1 MSESFQ
7 GLDVEPGFWG
17 GSSALLAVAG
27 SCNGDAAPLIDAL
40 RASPPPPVPGDG
52 RTRSLFGLLAS
63 FGALDLT
70 AARAIEP
77 HFDAA
82 AIMAQSGSA
91 VDPGTSW
98 GVFASASP
106 VEVHWEQESAAS
118 VDSTPRRATLSGT
131 KRWCS
136 LAASLDR
143 ALVTASD
150 EHGEWMFVLDLD
162 QDAVI
167 PHEGGAPLTGL
178 RGVPSGAVE
187 LDAASAWTIGGGAG
201 WYTSRPGFAWGGI
214 GVAAVWF
221 GAAVALGRA
230 LQSSARSREPDQLGY
245 AWLGEADR
253 LLHGIR
259 VQLEDAA
266 DRIDDGTADW
276 GLAQR
281 VRGNT
286 ASGCTRLLAL
296 CGEALGPAPLA
307 FDPVHARRVA
317 DLTMYLR
324 QHHGARD
331 DAARGRSL
339 SELLFAERD
348 GTSSGGG
355 AS

>member
-7 GLDVEPGFWG
+7 GIDVDPDFWD
-17 GSSALLAVAG
+17 GSSALLAAAG
-27 SCNGDAAPLIDAL
+27 SCDGDAALVIDAL

-52 RTRSLFGLLAS
+52 GTRSLFGLLS
-63 FGALDLT
+63 GFGALDLT
-70 AARAIEP
+70 AARVIEP

-82 AIMAQSGSA
+82 AILAQSGSSI
-91 VDPGTSW
+91 DPGTSW

-106 VEVHWEQESAAS
+106 VEVRWEPDPAAGD
-118 VDSTPRRATLSGT
+118 DSSPRRATLSGT

-136 LAASLDR
+136 LASSLDR

-150 EHGEWMFVLDLD
+150 ADGEWMFVLDLS
-162 QDAVI
+162 QDAVV
-167 PHEGGAPLTGL
+167 PREGGAPLTGL
-178 RGVPSGAVE
+178 TGVPSGPVD
-187 LDAASAWTIGGGAG
+187 LGAASAWTIGDGAE

-230 LQSSARSREPDQLGY
+230 LESSARSREPDQLGY
-245 AWLGEADR
+245 ACLGEADR

-266 DRIDDGTADW
+266 DRIDAGTADW

-286 ASGCTRLLAL
+286 ASACTRLLAI
-296 CGEALGPAPLA
+296 CGESLGPAPLA

-339 SELLFAERD
+339 SDAGRAERD
-348 GTSSGGG
+348 AAPGGE